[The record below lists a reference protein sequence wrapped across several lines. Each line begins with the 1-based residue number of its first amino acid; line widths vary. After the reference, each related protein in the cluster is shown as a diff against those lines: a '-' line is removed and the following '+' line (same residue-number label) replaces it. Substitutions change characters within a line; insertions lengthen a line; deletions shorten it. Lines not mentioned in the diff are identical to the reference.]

1 MEITSRY
8 VVPMLLLTGATA
20 AFFPLRAILKGSRL
34 RPSAVQLGLEIVC
47 SAPLVASGTLHLF
60 QPQAFTPLLSP
71 AIPYREWIVVLTGI
85 PEWAGAVGLFVPWTR
100 RAASL
105 WLAVFMIAIFP
116 ANIYV
121 SGQNIHGLQMPS
133 VPVRWTMQA
142 VYIWLILFTGDSR
155 RSSPLTNVLATG
167 PSSR

>member
-20 AFFPLRAILKGSRL
+20 VFFPMRAKFRSA
-34 RPSAVQLGLEIVC
+34 RPRPVAVQLVLEIVC
-47 SAPLVASGTLHLF
+47 AAPLVASGTLHLF

-71 AIPYREWIVVLTGI
+71 AIPYREWIVWLTGI
-85 PEWAGAVGLFVPWTR
+85 PEWAGAVGLFVPRAR

-121 SGQNIHGLQMPS
+121 AGQNIHGMQMPS

-142 VYIWLILFTGDSR
+142 VYIWLLLFTGDSKQQPAR
-155 RSSPLTNVLATG
+155 
-167 PSSR
+167 